1 MREYMK
7 TKGFVTITE
16 KNTSDFFE
24 AGVWIMFGKSKEN
37 HKYECL
43 NVGKNNNIGKE
54 LAVDFSRIGNFIEKE
69 DEPKDYV
76 NQFGEKIFDYTVYAE
91 RLDFLYHH
99 IDERYENIFCIKI
112 CDKSDYSVEKYAAYL
127 FRAKYWVANRQK
139 PAKITDNEIEQIQ
152 DKIIISNEDR
162 KFLEDLKT
170 EFYTFNKLGSSQNAI

>member
-24 AGVWIMFGKSKEN
+24 AGVWIMFGKSTEN

-54 LAVDFSRIGNFIEKE
+54 LAADFFRIENFIEKE

-91 RLDFLYHH
+91 RLDFLGS
-99 IDERYENIFCIKI
+99 IIF
-112 CDKSDYSVEKYAAYL
+112 SM
-127 FRAKYWVANRQK
+127 
-139 PAKITDNEIEQIQ
+139 
-152 DKIIISNEDR
+152 
-162 KFLEDLKT
+162 
-170 EFYTFNKLGSSQNAI
+170 

>member
-37 HKYECL
+37 HKY
-43 NVGKNNNIGKE
+43 
-54 LAVDFSRIGNFIEKE
+54 VDFSRIGNFIEKE

-127 FRAKYWVANRQK
+127 FRAKYWVANRRK
-139 PAKITDNEIEQIQ
+139 PAEITDNEIEQIQ

-162 KFLEDLKT
+162 EFLEDLKT